1 MGTKK
6 GIKVEWLSQKDTA
19 VQDLKVTRTQGK
31 KKEREV
37 TSSSGVLKGNLKEP
51 PQSAGAGMSKA
62 EKRMR
67 DLRKKLKAIDALL
80 QKEAGGVELDEQQKL
95 KVARMAELME
105 EMMSMFKE
113 SMSAVKVLDDA
124 GVIRCGLCNPKYTL
138 WIM

>member
-1 MGTKK
+1 M
-6 GIKVEWLSQKDTA
+6 
-19 VQDLKVTRTQGK
+19 TRTQGK

-105 EMMSMFKE
+105 EMMSMQAEEDGEEEEEEEEEVVVAPKKKKK
-113 SMSAVKVLDDA
+113 VKRKVA
-124 GVIRCGLCNPKYTL
+124 
-138 WIM
+138 